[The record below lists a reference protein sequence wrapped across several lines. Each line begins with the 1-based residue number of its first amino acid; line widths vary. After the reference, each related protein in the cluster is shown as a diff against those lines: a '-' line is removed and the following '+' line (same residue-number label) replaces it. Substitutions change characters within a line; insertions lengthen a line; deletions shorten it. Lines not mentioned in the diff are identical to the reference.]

1 MPSRIVS
8 DLSWYQKSH
17 NMYLKNVQAKL
28 SAVRSKLFL
37 HENENNTYEAEQ
49 ALPAWRGAGRSS
61 RGTKPLL
68 SNSDGARS
76 CRIRLRRLLCI
87 AEKIQNEI
95 INRKTELCHH
105 RPQRKAHSNEYD
117 NNTHKAEQPL
127 PAWCG
132 AGESSRSTRPRL
144 SSSDGARSCRNR
156 PRCLPLYSSKK
167 QKTNK
172 QKQPTPGISVLL

>member
-1 MPSRIVS
+1 MCCCLVWFAKLVPKITTRMCKLNS
-8 DLSWYQKSH
+8 QKSSDQSCFCTNTRTH
-17 NMYLKNVQAKL
+17 TRQNKPYRLA
-28 SAVRSKLFL
+28 AV
-37 HENENNTYEAEQ
+37 
-49 ALPAWRGAGRSS
+49 PAGVV
-61 RGTKPLL
+61 
-68 SNSDGARS
+68 GARGR
-76 CRIRLRRLLCI
+76 CCPAATVPVAVAFACGVCCCI